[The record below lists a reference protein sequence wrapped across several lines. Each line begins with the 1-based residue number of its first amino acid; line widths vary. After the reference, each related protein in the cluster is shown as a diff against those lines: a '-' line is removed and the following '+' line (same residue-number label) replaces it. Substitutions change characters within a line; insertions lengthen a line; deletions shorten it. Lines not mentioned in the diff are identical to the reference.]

1 MVIFLRT
8 GFKISYLFE
17 SQVPSLV
24 VSVSLQFAAGAGG
37 RGPVLSEDPHS
48 CLCVRESIIPLASPL
63 EL

>member
-8 GFKISYLFE
+8 EFKIFYLRE

-24 VSVSLQFAAGAGG
+24 VFVFLQFAAGVGG
-37 RGPVLSEDPHS
+37 RGPGLRADPHS
-48 CLCVRESIIPLASPL
+48 CLGVRESIIPLVSPL